1 MVSGWPIRLLRVLW
15 IAALVCSGIL
25 AELINHNYFGYLVWP
40 VFTVFYFIVWIIAFL
55 IPLQYILLNSINPK
69 VLIEDFIK

>member
-25 AELINHNYFGYLVWP
+25 AETHYHLFGLFDW
-40 VFTVFYFIVWIIAFL
+40 FLAAISYFIVWIIAFL
-55 IPLQYILLNSINPK
+55 IPLQYILLDSINPK
-69 VLIEDFIK
+69 VLIEDFI